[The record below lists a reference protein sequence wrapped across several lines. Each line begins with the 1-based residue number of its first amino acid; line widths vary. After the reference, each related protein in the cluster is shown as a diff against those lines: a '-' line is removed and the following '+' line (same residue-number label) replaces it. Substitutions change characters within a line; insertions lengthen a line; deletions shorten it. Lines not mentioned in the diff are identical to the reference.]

1 MFAATGQSPLVIANT
16 PYARPGWSTNTCFAV
31 SGAVAGFCASFISAP
46 FEITKVARQLSTEL
60 VKNKSGG
67 PVNKTD
73 EEIRRS
79 YYKKSST
86 ATALALIKN
95 RGPLG
100 LYTGFRYHVVR
111 DTIGTS
117 LWYGSYEAVKMRFGV
132 SRGKSSMDDLSIA
145 IAGFASGVISMTLL
159 YPLDTVKTTYQKN
172 CLMHHQDRTEYPKVN
187 FFKRSEYRAWPIN
200 LLRSGTTNLILF
212 LIFEKVKKRIND
224 IEI

>member
-1 MFAATGQSPLVIANT
+1 MLAQDGPRILALLFLALSLDFVQVSFLVRILK
-16 PYARPGWSTNTCFAV
+16 R
-31 SGAVAGFCASFISAP
+31 ISVRRYSLSIAP

-100 LYTGFRYHVVR
+100 LYTGFRYHV
-111 DTIGTS
+111 
-117 LWYGSYEAVKMRFGV
+117 
-132 SRGKSSMDDLSIA
+132 GK
-145 IAGFASGVISMTLL
+145 
-159 YPLDTVKTTYQKN
+159 
-172 CLMHHQDRTEYPKVN
+172 
-187 FFKRSEYRAWPIN
+187 
-200 LLRSGTTNLILF
+200 
-212 LIFEKVKKRIND
+212 
-224 IEI
+224 